1 MTDIDIALVI
11 PPFTQLNTPYPSI
24 LYLNRHL
31 KSHGVVP
38 ILRDCSLEVALQLF
52 SRDGIQQVFESLEV
66 QLEEGEDF
74 PDEVWS
80 MYAMRLSI
88 VGVVEEVVAFLQGKR
103 RTMHNRLVSGN
114 LLPPTPRIAEI
125 ELSHFGTMGSTDAAR
140 YLCTLFLEDLTDLM
154 KSVVDIGFDFG
165 RYQAHLATGSVTWDP
180 ILERLEQTT
189 MVDACIDAVCD
200 TIESDVVA
208 ISVPFAGTLY
218 SALRMGKRLKER
230 GATVWFG
237 GGYVNTELRE
247 QSDPRLWNFCDA
259 ICFDDGEGPLLNLI
273 HEYTG
278 QPFEHIRTRTISAA
292 PNFQRA
298 PSSQFTM
305 VGDYE
310 GLDLGGY
317 LHLLDAL
324 SPAHRMWSDGRWNKF
339 TLAHGCYWKKC
350 SFCDIQ
356 LDYISRYVP
365 AEIVQLVD
373 QIEECIEQTGET
385 GFHFVD
391 EAAPPKLLRDFALE
405 VLRRK
410 LNISFWGNIRFEKSF
425 TPDLCKLLAKAG
437 LIMVTGGLEV
447 AEERLL
453 KLMNKGVSLP
463 QVIQTTRAFRENGI
477 LVHAYLM
484 YGFPTQTDQETVNS
498 MEMVRQ
504 LFEASL
510 LDSAFWHRFVL
521 TKHSGVHANPEGFNV
536 QMSSPEQNV
545 FAFNDIEHFDPMGG
559 EHDAFDNALPH
570 ALALWARGEALDV
583 PVNHYLEARLP
594 TPTVNPDFVR
604 SELAKTKKRQ
614 WRDNH
619 VVLWLSAEPIVLEYG
634 ILLGNGTAALE
645 LEMPSHFAR
654 WLAEEMH
661 LWSVDKYTTISDVRK
676 RFPGQDEMFN
686 DLMLVLLEAGVV
698 LI

>member
-88 VGVVEEVVAFLQGKR
+88 VGVVEEVIAFLQGKR

-273 HEYTG
+273 YEYTG
-278 QPFEHIRTRTISAA
+278 QPFEHIRTRTISAV

-521 TKHSGVHANPEGFNV
+521 TKHSGVHANPEGFSV